1 MHRSCYIPA
10 VALAD
15 YPLGFF
21 LAASFAV
28 LITGVIKGG
37 FGAAAG
43 GLAVPIMSVWI
54 SPAVAAGVMLPILC
68 AMDILGV
75 RAYWGKWS
83 WEILRPVVFGALIGI
98 GIGSLMFHSLSAR
111 ELKLIVGVIA
121 VVFVLNKWLSLAD
134 RIVALL
140 KRKKQAMGVIGGTL
154 WGSLS
159 GFTSTIAHAGGPPFS
174 VYILSKQID
183 RTSVVACS
191 SLYFLCVNYA
201 KLVPYYFL
209 GQLNQTNLELS
220 LVFAPLVPLGIGL
233 GVWLH
238 KRVSEKVFY
247 QTSYVLLFSTGLKL
261 IWDATLKAS

>member
-1 MHRSCYIPA
+1 M
-10 VALAD
+10 
-15 YPLGFF
+15 
-21 LAASFAV
+21 

-37 FGAAAG
+37 FGGAAG
-43 GLAVPIMSVWI
+43 GLAVPIMSLWI

-83 WEILRPVVFGALIGI
+83 WPILRPVVFGSLIGI
-98 GIGSLMFHSLSAR
+98 GIGSLMFHSLSSQQ
-111 ELKLIVGVIA
+111 LKLIVGTIA

-134 RIVALL
+134 RLVALL
-140 KRKKQAMGVIGGTL
+140 KKKKQAVGPVGGVF

-183 RTSVVACS
+183 RTAVVACS
-191 SLYFLCVNYA
+191 SLYFLFMNYT
-201 KLVPYYFL
+201 KLLPYYFL
-209 GQLNQTNLELS
+209 GQLSQTNLELS
-220 LVFAPLVPLGIGL
+220 LVFAPLAPLGIWL

-261 IWDATLKAS
+261 IWDASLKAV